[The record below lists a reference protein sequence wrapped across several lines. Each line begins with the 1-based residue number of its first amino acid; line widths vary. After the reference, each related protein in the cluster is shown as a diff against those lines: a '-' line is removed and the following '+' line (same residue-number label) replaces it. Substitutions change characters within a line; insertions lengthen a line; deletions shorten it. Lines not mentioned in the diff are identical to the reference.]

1 MITRTSVDIPEVFQD
16 VCRAVDAYEIALT
29 SNDLPRLADLFA
41 ANEHVIRYGPQENL
55 HGAGE
60 IAAFRAAR
68 PSGPRR
74 RTVVGRFVTT
84 YGQDLG
90 VAHVEFRLPGRP
102 TLGRQTQTWV
112 RLEDGWKIVSAHV
125 SYLEEP
131 PAVSQE
137 NREATGSGRAD
148 GPHRTAREE

>member
-1 MITRTSVDIPEVFQD
+1 MITRTSVDIPEVLQE

-68 PSGPRR
+68 PAGRR
-74 RTVVGRFVTT
+74 PRTVVDRFVTT

-90 VAHVEFRLPGRP
+90 VAHVEFQLPGRP
-102 TLGRQTQTWV
+102 TLGRQTQTWA
-112 RLEDGWKIVSAHV
+112 RLEGGWKIVSAHV
-125 SYLEEP
+125 SYLEESP
-131 PAVSQE
+131 SVSQAS
-137 NREATGSGRAD
+137 REATDAGRTD
-148 GPHRTAREE
+148 GAHRTTREE